1 MPAVLTDDEI
11 QRNISANMTRILADT
26 GKTQG
31 DVARAIQEKGEELQ
45 AARMR
50 VSRYAT
56 GKAMPGAGSL
66 SRIAEALGVTADELM
81 ANPPKRPRPRR
92 AG

>member
-1 MPAVLTDDEI
+1 MSTVLTKD
-11 QRNISANMTRILADT
+11 QALFNIAANITATLDRKGL
-26 GKTQG
+26 TQG
-31 DVARAIQEKGEELQ
+31 DVARAIQEEGEELQ

-56 GKAMPGAGSL
+56 GKAMPDAVAL
-66 SRIAEALGVTADELM
+66 ARIAEALGVTTDFLLST
-81 ANPPKRPRPRR
+81 PPKRRGRR

>member
-1 MPAVLTDDEI
+1 MSTVQSDDQVL
-11 QRNISANMTRILADT
+11 RNIAANMTRILGDN
-26 GKTQG
+26 GMSQG
-31 DVARAIQEKGEELQ
+31 DVARAIREGDEDLQ

-56 GKAMPGAGSL
+56 GKVMPGAGAL
-66 SRIAEALGVTADELM
+66 SRIAEALGVTADSLM
-81 ANPPKRPRPRR
+81 SPPPKKPRPRR

>member
-1 MPAVLTDDEI
+1 MSNVLTKEEALA
-11 QRNISANMTRILADT
+11 NIAANMTATIEAHGL
-26 GKTQG
+26 TQG
-31 DVARAIQEKGEELQ
+31 DVARAIKEPKEQLQ

-56 GKAMPGAGSL
+56 GKVMPDAVAL
-66 SRIAEALGVTADELM
+66 SHIAEALEVSTDFLLST
-81 ANPPKRPRPRR
+81 PPKRRGKR